1 MDKTSTRQP
10 LPDQAS
16 RGPPNSDSES
26 NTSTSS
32 GGSEDDKKASSGDG
46 ICPTLEEFDACRQ
59 MSYDAWKLAALSCT
73 PKLSSSIDIS
83 LDKLSNVPRFYHNPP
98 QNIHVGGRS
107 KSPLILKLSFQ
118 LETTHDDSCDRR
130 WKSIDYLQCIGF
142 PLSMI
147 PKLRPSDSVIPSSP
161 RAGYLTSITLA
172 WSYIISCRWVEI
184 LQSAGETCVLYSKDI
199 GFWERVTQ
207 SCWSAQITRG
217 KKGWFCPWMLQ
228 PETIDND
235 QRSDW
240 VQTPPDSA
248 LAFDI
253 LLEFCTSEQLEDEF
267 LIGFA
272 TVLLLTS
279 RNMPLPKME
288 PPTNISRPVAN
299 TRSNPKLSKLF
310 EYLDKYMTLSAT
322 QDALES
328 LLCNEEKPANY
339 QLAEEQS
346 WIATSRLFNWHRY
359 YDDGLWLDDGTHN
372 IEHIRHLLQHPWI
385 VDPFDDDES
394 IPLDKVERPNPR
406 ESILEWIAQVTPSP
420 DI

>member
-328 LLCNEEKPANY
+328 LLCSTFFDPKIPCNLIGAVSLGIEQALLNNDANR
-339 QLAEEQS
+339 Q
-346 WIATSRLFNWHRY
+346 
-359 YDDGLWLDDGTHN
+359 
-372 IEHIRHLLQHPWI
+372 
-385 VDPFDDDES
+385 
-394 IPLDKVERPNPR
+394 
-406 ESILEWIAQVTPSP
+406 
-420 DI
+420 